1 MGKIGPTWLYSLN
14 KLHKNEIFKGLLKVA
29 GLERK
34 LTEAAILHV
43 SSNDPVNAREEQERN
58 CEVLK
63 RELQEAK
70 KVKWL

>member
-1 MGKIGPTWLYSLN
+1 M
-14 KLHKNEIFKGLLKVA
+14 HKNQIFKGLLKVA
-29 GLERK
+29 ELERK

-70 KVKWL
+70 KVK